1 MQMSRLSLLEMDLVN
16 INFDKSQ
23 KKRLCEE
30 FHIVFFCDGEK
41 CIDFLCGK
49 RGYDI
54 ILLIIYC

>member
-1 MQMSRLSLLEMDLVN
+1 MDLVN